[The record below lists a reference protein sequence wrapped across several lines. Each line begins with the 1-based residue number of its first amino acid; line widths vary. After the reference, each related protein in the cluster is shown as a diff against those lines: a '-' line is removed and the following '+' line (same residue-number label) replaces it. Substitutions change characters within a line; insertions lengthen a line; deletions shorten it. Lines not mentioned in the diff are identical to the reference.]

1 MEARVDIK
9 PDTKR
14 SKTTGAAT
22 FYRYDDSLAF
32 EKAKI
37 IVDSK
42 TLTIQ
47 PLIKNWESLN

>member
-37 IVDSK
+37 IVDSR

-47 PLIKNWESLN
+47 PLIKNWKSLS